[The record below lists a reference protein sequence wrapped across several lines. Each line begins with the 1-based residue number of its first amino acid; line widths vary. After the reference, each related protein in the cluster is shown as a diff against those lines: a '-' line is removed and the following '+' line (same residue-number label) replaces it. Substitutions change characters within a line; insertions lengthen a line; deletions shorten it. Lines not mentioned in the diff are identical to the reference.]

1 MPIKNCAETSNQNL
15 IYQAEYHDLLAT
27 YKPFIS
33 YLDKQD
39 AASLE
44 IKMEENRRFNCSKPN

>member
-1 MPIKNCAETSNQNL
+1 MCRDIKQDR
-15 IYQAEYHDLLAT
+15 IYQAEYYDLLAT
-27 YKPFIS
+27 YKPFVI

-44 IKMEENRRFNCSKPN
+44 IKMEEIEDLICSKPN